1 MYNIVDDLNNRHQK
15 GEKTMKKRFISAAV
29 TMLLALSII
38 GSGFSIWYFN
48 NNTITN
54 EDQKVGTNVTQ
65 LVEVGSIVAADEFTI
80 NFDQTVA
87 GREANGGNLDLND
100 GCNGITLNFADNAK
114 TKAVYTSSSDGVDTV
129 EGVVGF
135 TFTTTIKVSED
146 LAKYIDINHNDNS
159 WTKTKNENGTE
170 YTFSWAGA
178 TEFDWTQVTF
188 SYAENNEPATKDDYL
203 TFKSIASATKIEVS
217 YNVSLTPVAGN

>member
-54 EDQKVGTNVTQ
+54 ADQQVGTNVTQ
-65 LVEVGSIVAADEFTI
+65 LVEVGSIAAADEFTI
-80 NFDQTVA
+80 NFDQTA
-87 GREANGGNLDLND
+87 EGRANNGSNLSLND
-100 GCNGITLNFADNAK
+100 GCNGITLDFGSNTNK
-114 TKAVYTSSSDGVDTV
+114 KAVYTSSADGVDTV

-135 TFTTTIKVSED
+135 TFTTTIKVSAE
-146 LAKYIDINHNDNS
+146 LASYIDINCNG
-159 WTKTKNENGTE
+159 WTKTGEAGSEE
-170 YTFSWAGA
+170 YTFSKANEK
-178 TEFDWTQVTF
+178 EFNWEDVTIT
-188 SYAENNEPATKDDYL
+188 YKTEPATKEAYL
-203 TFKSIASATKIEVS
+203 TFKNIANAANITVS
-217 YNVSLTPVAGN
+217 YNVSLTPVSSSN